1 MPFTPYHFGP
11 SAIIGLPL
19 NRYVDIPVFVLANV
33 VIDFEP
39 LAVMMFTLD
48 YPLHGFVHTFLI
60 GGLIGLLFGLC
71 AYPFSSLF
79 KPLMQLFRLPY
90 QTGILKM
97 VLSGLFGIWLHVFID
112 SFLYKEMHPLWPLAG
127 NPLYRTVN
135 SSTIHFVCEICLIAA
150 IVIYPAWA
158 WSAYRKN
165 RASRDIS

>member
-19 NRYVDIPVFVLANV
+19 NRYLDVPVFVLANV

-48 YPLHGFVHTFLI
+48 YPLHGFFHTFLI
-60 GGLIGLLFGLC
+60 GGLVGLLFGVC
-71 AYPFSSLF
+71 AYPARPLF
-79 KPLMQLFRLPY
+79 KWLMQLFRLPY
-90 QTGILKM
+90 QTGLIKM
-97 VLSGLFGIWLHVFID
+97 MLSGLLGIWLHVFID
-112 SFLYKEMHPLWPLAG
+112 SIMYQEMHPFWPLAS
-127 NPLYRTVN
+127 NPFYRILD
-135 SSTIHFVCEICLIAA
+135 SSTIYFVCEICLIAA

-165 RASRDIS
+165 RPDRDI